1 MFYVYL
7 IQSLSCEDQR
17 YVGMTTDLKKR
28 IEEHNS
34 GKSIHTNKFKPWRL
48 VTYLAFDSQAKA
60 EQFEK
65 YLKQGSGHAFA
76 RKHLW

>member
-7 IQSLSCEDQR
+7 IQSLANEEQR
-17 YVGMTTDLKKR
+17 YVGTTSDLKKR

-34 GKSIHTNKFKPWRL
+34 GKSTHTNKFKPWRL
-48 VTYLAFDSQAKA
+48 VTYLAFDDQAKA